1 VEHSGYQ
8 NGFWG
13 ENNHWEAVTAG
24 RFSKVFP
31 YINQSSVPNNVVQ
44 TFGKITKPNAV
55 VMPENPLPAEKGK
68 VISQGGLTMLVLS
81 RKRGETITIGN
92 GVTVTVL
99 AVQGDR
105 VKIGV
110 MAPAEVPVH
119 RQEIHERIG
128 VCSSVMEYAEI
139 S

>member
-1 VEHSGYQ
+1 
-8 NGFWG
+8 
-13 ENNHWEAVTAG
+13 
-24 RFSKVFP
+24 
-31 YINQSSVPNNVVQ
+31 
-44 TFGKITKPNAV
+44 
-55 VMPENPLPAEKGK
+55 
-68 VISQGGLTMLVLS
+68 MLVLS
-81 RKRGETITIGN
+81 RKRGEVISIGN

-110 MAPAEVPVH
+110 VAPAEVPVH

-128 VCSSVMEYAEI
+128 GCSPILDYAEC

>member
-1 VEHSGYQ
+1 V
-8 NGFWG
+8 
-13 ENNHWEAVTAG
+13 
-24 RFSKVFP
+24 
-31 YINQSSVPNNVVQ
+31 
-44 TFGKITKPNAV
+44 
-55 VMPENPLPAEKGK
+55 
-68 VISQGGLTMLVLS
+68 LVLS
-81 RKRGETITIGN
+81 RRRGEMISIGN

-110 MAPAEVPVH
+110 VAPPEVPVH

-128 VCSSVMEYAEI
+128 GCSSVLDYAER